1 MHIKRSAALAA
12 AVLLAAAACS
22 SEESG
27 GAPEERY
34 YLSLGDSLAV
44 GVQPDGEGG
53 FEETTDGYTDA
64 LYRTLK
70 DGRPS
75 LRHERMGCGG
85 EDTTTFKDGGLELC
99 GERYTE
105 GTQLAQAERFLEEH
119 RGQVDLVTIDIGGN
133 NFTGCVD
140 LGGGGPEAPEGAVAE
155 PEESEGPE
163 GSEGSE
169 ESGDSGNGGTPDV
182 ELDRDCVEDGLDRLE
197 EEVPEITSRLRAAA
211 GPDVQIIG
219 MTYYNPFLAAMLLE
233 DSGSESDGDGD
244 GDGGDGDGGDGGGD
258 ADSPAD
264 DELVDYA
271 TDVLL
276 EMNDILRSSYSDADM
291 QVADVEEAFESQ
303 NFEESGD
310 GDSDMPTN
318 VQYIC
323 DYTWMCNT
331 QDGPDI
337 HTNQAGAQHI
347 ARTFERLVEAG

>member
-22 SEESG
+22 SEEPG
-27 GAPEERY
+27 GASQERY

-70 DGRPS
+70 DDRPS

-85 EDTTTFKDGGLELC
+85 EDTTTFKDGGLEPC

-119 RGQVDLVTIDIGGN
+119 RGQVDLVTVDIGGN

-140 LGGGGPEAPEGAVAE
+140 LGGDGDDGDDG
-155 PEESEGPE
+155 
-163 GSEGSE
+163 
-169 ESGDSGNGGTPDV
+169 ESGDGGTPDV

-211 GPDVQIIG
+211 GPDVQVIG
-219 MTYYNPFLAAMLLE
+219 MTYYNPFLAALLLE
-233 DSGSESDGDGD
+233 DSGDSGDGGGES
-244 GDGGDGDGGDGGGD
+244 GDGGDGDG
-258 ADSPAD
+258 
-264 DELVDYA
+264 DEDPSAEDEMVDYA
-271 TDVLL
+271 TGVLV
-276 EMNDILRSSYSDADM
+276 EMNDILRSSYSDAGM
-291 QVADVEEAFESQ
+291 QVADVEEAFESE
-303 NFEESGD
+303 NFEVPED

-331 QDGPDI
+331 EDGPDI
-337 HTNQAGAQHI
+337 HTNQAGAQYI
-347 ARTFERLVEAG
+347 AQTFERLVEAG

>member
-1 MHIKRSAALAA
+1 MHITRSAALAA

-22 SEESG
+22 SGESG
-27 GAPEERY
+27 GAAEERY

-85 EDTTTFKDGGLELC
+85 EDTTTFMDGGLEAC

-105 GTQLAQAERFLEEH
+105 GTQLAQAERFLEEN
-119 RGQVDLVTIDIGGN
+119 RGRVDLVTLDIGGN

-140 LGGGGPEAPEGAVAE
+140 LGGGSGASEDGGGAEDAEDEDTGGSPEV
-155 PEESEGPE
+155 
-163 GSEGSE
+163 
-169 ESGDSGNGGTPDV
+169 DV
-182 ELDRDCVEDGLDRLE
+182 DRACVDEGLDRLK

-233 DSGSESDGDGD
+233 ESGDGAGAPD
-244 GDGGDGDGGDGGGD
+244 GPDGPDGGDGASGDEEAEEAEG
-258 ADSPAD
+258 ADSSE

-271 TDVLL
+271 TDVLV
-276 EMNDILRSSYSDADM
+276 EMNGVLRTSYSDAGI
-291 QVADVEEAFESQ
+291 QVADVEESFESE
-303 NFEESGD
+303 NFAPAEGEA
-310 GDSDMPTN
+310 DMPTN
-318 VQYIC
+318 VKNIC

-331 QDGPDI
+331 EDGPDI
-337 HTNQAGAQHI
+337 HTNQAGALYI
-347 ARTFERLVEAG
+347 AETFEQLVESA

>member
-1 MHIKRSAALAA
+1 MHITRSAALAA

-22 SEESG
+22 SDGSG
-27 GAPEERY
+27 GAPGERY

-44 GVQPDGEGG
+44 GVQPDGAGG

-64 LYRTLK
+64 LYRALK

-85 EDTTTFKDGGLELC
+85 EDTTTFMDGGLEAC

-105 GTQLAQAERFLEEH
+105 GTQLAQAERFLEEN
-119 RGQVDLVTIDIGGN
+119 RGRVDLVTLDIGGN

-140 LGGGGPEAPEGAVAE
+140 LGSGGSDG
-155 PEESEGPE
+155 PEESEG
-163 GSEGSE
+163 SEGSTG
-169 ESGDSGNGGTPDV
+169 SAGSGGTPEVDV
-182 ELDRDCVEDGLDRLE
+182 DRDCVDEGLDRLR

-233 DSGSESDGDGD
+233 GSGDDAEDADRSDGS
-244 GDGGDGDGGDGGGD
+244 DGGDGASDD
-258 ADSPAD
+258 AGAEGSDEAAPSE

-271 TDVLL
+271 TGVLA
-276 EMNDILRSSYSDADM
+276 EMNDVLRTSYSDAGF
-291 QVADVEEAFESQ
+291 QVADVEESFESE
-303 NFEESGD
+303 NFEPAED
-310 GDSDMPTN
+310 DADLPTN
-318 VQYIC
+318 VKNIC

-331 QDGPDI
+331 EDGPDI
-337 HTNQAGAQHI
+337 HTNQAGALYI
-347 ARTFERLVEAG
+347 AETFERLVDSA

>member
-22 SEESG
+22 SEEPG
-27 GAPEERY
+27 GASGERY

-70 DGRPS
+70 DERPS

-119 RGQVDLVTIDIGGN
+119 RGQVDLVTVDIGGN

-155 PEESEGPE
+155 PEEPEEGE
-163 GSEGSE
+163 D
-169 ESGDSGNGGTPDV
+169 SGDGGTPDV
-182 ELDRDCVEDGLDRLE
+182 ELDRDCVEDGLERLE

-219 MTYYNPFLAAMLLE
+219 MTYYNPFLAALLLE
-233 DSGSESDGDGD
+233 DSAADGGEDGDEEGEGAQD
-244 GDGGDGDGGDGGGD
+244 GGGDGD
-258 ADSPAD
+258 SPAE

-271 TDVLL
+271 TDVLV
-276 EMNDILRSSYSDADM
+276 EMNDILRTSYSDAGM
-291 QVADVEEAFESQ
+291 QVADVEEAFESE
-303 NFEESGD
+303 NFEVPED

-331 QDGPDI
+331 EDGPDI

-347 ARTFERLVEAG
+347 AQTFERLVEAG

>member
-22 SEESG
+22 SEEPG
-27 GAPEERY
+27 GASEERY

-70 DGRPS
+70 DERPS

-119 RGQVDLVTIDIGGN
+119 RGEVELVTVDIGGN

-140 LGGGGPEAPEGAVAE
+140 LGDGGPEVPEGAAAE
-155 PEESEGPE
+155 PEESGEDAD
-163 GSEGSE
+163 
-169 ESGDSGNGGTPDV
+169 SGDGADGGGDDGGDGGTPDV
-182 ELDRDCVEDGLDRLE
+182 ELDRDCVEDGLERLE

-233 DSGSESDGDGD
+233 DSGADGADGDEDGGD
-244 GDGGDGDGGDGGGD
+244 EDGGDGEGGD
-258 ADSPAD
+258 APAE
-264 DELVDYA
+264 DEMVDYA
-271 TDVLL
+271 TDVLV
-276 EMNDILRSSYSDADM
+276 EMNDILRSSYNDAGM
-291 QVADVEEAFESQ
+291 QVADVEESFESQ
-303 NFEESGD
+303 NFEVPED

-337 HTNQAGAQHI
+337 HTNQAGAQYI
-347 ARTFERLVEAG
+347 AQTFERLVEAG